1 MQRIFKIFLGR
12 LNELK
17 GVRSVTA
24 FANDCGIPQQ
34 TMANYCKGERVP
46 GFNALYQICTANVVS
61 SDWLLGFTDTRT
73 GTAAPVTDAA
83 SASRIAELEGEN
95 ARLRERVSALEYA
108 LSAIGGMGSMVRGR
122 APATDGAMGE

>member
-1 MQRIFKIFLGR
+1 MQKIFKIFLGR

-83 SASRIAELEGEN
+83 SASRIAELEREV
-95 ARLRERVSALEYA
+95 ARLRAENGGLRYA
-108 LSAIGGMGSMVRGR
+108 LDALGK
-122 APATDGAMGE
+122 GASIK

>member
-1 MQRIFKIFLGR
+1 MQKIFKIFLGR

-17 GVRSVTA
+17 GARSVTA

-61 SDWLLGFTDTRT
+61 SDWLLGFTDVRT

-83 SASRIAELEGEN
+83 SASRIAELEREVE
-95 ARLRERVSALEYA
+95 RLRAENGGLRYA
-108 LSAIGGMGSMVRGR
+108 LDALGRVAVASAPPAVRTAGI
-122 APATDGAMGE
+122 DS

>member
-1 MQRIFKIFLGR
+1 MQKIFKNFLGR

-17 GVRSVTA
+17 GDRSVTA

-61 SDWLLGFTDTRT
+61 SDWLLGFTDART
-73 GTAAPVTDAA
+73 GTSAPVSDAA

-108 LSAIGGMGSMVRGR
+108 LDAIGGRVSRGR
-122 APATDGAMGE
+122 GPVPATAGAASA

>member
-17 GVRSVTA
+17 GARSVTA

-61 SDWLLGFTDTRT
+61 SDWLLGFTDART

-83 SASRIAELEGEN
+83 SASRIAELEREVG
-95 ARLRERVSALEYA
+95 RLRAENGGLRYA
-108 LSAIGGMGSMVRGR
+108 LDALGRGAVAS
-122 APATDGAMGE
+122 APAGVRTTDIDA